1 MNLLASVNM
10 PAKHKPAQQRTPK
23 HGKNGKGHSLDPE
36 TAKRTYHSW
45 TCADLDTE
53 QEKQKPYKN
62 VMARDTAERPRP
74 RNRRPTAT
82 PNSIIKMTVNIGMCD
97 ITLW

>member
-53 QEKQKPYKN
+53 QEKQKPYKK
-62 VMARDTAERPRP
+62 RYGTRHGRTAAATQQ
-74 RNRRPTAT
+74 TAYGHAEQHYQ
-82 PNSIIKMTVNIGMCD
+82 NDGEHWDV
-97 ITLW
+97 